1 MQPKY
6 NSNYLCFYFPDAEY
20 VETAKNGKK
29 HKKSHHIDLDIS
41 LSHEQELAIEKMN
54 IFKGKQ
60 NKGFIDVWWLYDDG
74 GLTMLLPYIISN
86 RAQWSGCKLRVF
98 ALAMHKHE
106 VELEEK
112 K

>member
-1 MQPKY
+1 MIV
-6 NSNYLCFYFPDAEY
+6 SDSELTD
-20 VETAKNGKK
+20 AKNGKSK
-29 HKKSHHIDLDIS
+29 NKKSHNTDVS

-60 NKGFIDVWWLYDDG
+60 RKGYVDVWWLYDDG

-98 ALAMHKHE
+98 ALAMHKNE
-106 VELEEK
+106 LELEERK
-112 K
+112 

>member
-1 MQPKY
+1 MDT
-6 NSNYLCFYFPDAEY
+6 N
-20 VETAKNGKK
+20 KNGKNK
-29 HKKSHHIDLDIS
+29 SKKYHIDLDMS

-54 IFKGKQ
+54 VFKGKQ
-60 NKGFIDVWWLYDDG
+60 KKGFIDVWWLYDDG

-98 ALAMHKHE
+98 ALAMHKNE
-106 VELEEK
+106 LELEEK